1 MGKLLR
7 TWLVF
12 EKDGEEFPGDFF
24 DAFRE
29 FCWHFLAINFQ
40 TLLMTVCSLWKY
52 GSMACAVF
60 KPRGL

>member
-1 MGKLLR
+1 M
-7 TWLVF
+7 F